1 MKKEFEKE
9 QSDNQIDDA
18 FLDMPDMEDDE
29 KFRQWLEEEYLREA
43 DAIEES
49 LFDGRKFEDNQDIVE
64 KLSVSRESF
73 YQRAREEGL
82 LEDTADEKAEDEK
95 NTEEAVP
102 ESTEKK
108 ILEFRK
114 NAGVSK
120 DAARDANRNS
130 SKRKHSYV
138 RFGRIAGI
146 AGLCLICVFAASM
159 SSEAN
164 RKYLVNSVRILSG
177 NDSQFI
183 TDNSSDNEHATTE
196 ESDAIADI
204 EEKLDVKMPEFYYRP
219 YGMEFYAY
227 EVNSDNFY
235 AKIEYEYENNILFFY
250 IDKQDISAESN
261 ISSLKGENRVIEKI
275 DRDDLNIIIKKVE
288 DGTEKLPTY
297 IASWE
302 YENTVYYLV
311 GKIEIDELKKIV
323 KEMKF

>member
-9 QSDNQIDDA
+9 QNDNQIDDA

-29 KFRQWLEEEYLREA
+29 KFRQWLEEEYLKEA
-43 DAIEES
+43 DAIEEA

-82 LEDTADEKAEDEK
+82 LEDTADEKAEDGK

-146 AGLCLICVFAASM
+146 AGLCL

-219 YGMEFYAY
+219 YGMEFSMYEISEPTSFAY
-227 EVNSDNFY
+227 IKYKLNDTNVLFY
-235 AKIEYEYENNILFFY
+235 V
-250 IDKQDISAESN
+250 DKQQKNKASDISS
-261 ISSLKGENRVIEKI
+261 ISGKEKI
-275 DRDDLNIIIKKVE
+275 VDTISKDWGSIVVKEIEDKSDKQSTYTANWIYEENSYTIAGKIKFNEIKKLVE
-288 DGTEKLPTY
+288 Y
-297 IASWE
+297 
-302 YENTVYYLV
+302 
-311 GKIEIDELKKIV
+311 
-323 KEMKF
+323 MKF

>member
-9 QSDNQIDDA
+9 QNDNQIDDA

-29 KFRQWLEEEYLREA
+29 KFRQWLEEEYLKEA
-43 DAIEES
+43 DAIEEA

-82 LEDTADEKAEDEK
+82 LENTADEKAEDEK

-120 DAARDANRNS
+120 DPARDANRNS
-130 SKRKHSYV
+130 GKRKHSYV
-138 RFGRIAGI
+138 RLGRIAGI

-204 EEKLDVKMPEFYYRP
+204 EEKLGVKMPEFYYRP

-261 ISSLKGENRVIEKI
+261 ISNLKGENRVIEKI

>member
-9 QSDNQIDDA
+9 QNDNQIDDA

-29 KFRQWLEEEYLREA
+29 KFRQWLEEEYLKEA
-43 DAIEES
+43 DAIEEA

-120 DAARDANRNS
+120 DPARDANRNS
-130 SKRKHSYV
+130 GKRKYSYV

-219 YGMEFYAY
+219 YGMEYINY
-227 EVNSDNFY
+227 EIREKTSFS
-235 AKIEYEYENNILFFY
+235 KIEYEYKDNILLFY
-250 IDKQDISAESN
+250 IDKQNKDVASD
-261 ISSLKGENRVIEKI
+261 ISSLNGTEKI
-275 DRDDLNIIIKKVE
+275 IDTIERDETDIIIKELRDAE
-288 DGTEKLPTY
+288 DESFTY
-297 IASWE
+297 AANWT
-302 YENTVYYLV
+302 YEGVSYTLS
-311 GKIEIDELKKIV
+311 GKIELDELKKII
-323 KEMKF
+323 KYMKF

>member
-9 QSDNQIDDA
+9 QNDNQIDDA

-29 KFRQWLEEEYLREA
+29 KFRQWLEEEYLKEA
-43 DAIEES
+43 DAIEEA

-82 LEDTADEKAEDEK
+82 LENVADEKAEDEK

-120 DAARDANRNS
+120 DSARDENRNS
-130 SKRKHSYV
+130 GKRKHSYV

-183 TDNSSDNEHATTE
+183 TDNSSDNEHAATE

>member
-9 QSDNQIDDA
+9 QNDNQIDDA

-29 KFRQWLEEEYLREA
+29 KFRQWLEEEYLKEA
-43 DAIEES
+43 DAIEEA

-82 LEDTADEKAEDEK
+82 LENVADEKAEDEK

-120 DAARDANRNS
+120 DSARDENRNS
-130 SKRKHSYV
+130 GKRKHSYV

-159 SSEAN
+159 SREAN

-183 TDNSSDNEHATTE
+183 TDNSSDNEHAATE

>member
-9 QSDNQIDDA
+9 QKDNQIDDA

-29 KFRQWLEEEYLREA
+29 KFRQWLEEEYLKEA

-114 NAGVSK
+114 NADVSK
-120 DAARDANRNS
+120 DTARDANRNS
-130 SKRKHSYV
+130 GKRKHSYV

-183 TDNSSDNEHATTE
+183 TDNSSDNEHVATE

-219 YGMEFYAY
+219 YGMEYINY
-227 EVNSDNFY
+227 EIREKTSFS
-235 AKIEYEYENNILFFY
+235 KIEYEYKDNILLFY
-250 IDKQDISAESN
+250 IDKQNKDVASD
-261 ISSLKGENRVIEKI
+261 ISSLNGTEKI
-275 DRDDLNIIIKKVE
+275 IDTIERDETDIIIKELRDAE
-288 DGTEKLPTY
+288 DESFTY
-297 IASWE
+297 AANWT
-302 YENTVYYLV
+302 YEGVSYTLS
-311 GKIEIDELKKIV
+311 GKIELDELKKII
-323 KEMKF
+323 KSFKF

>member
-9 QSDNQIDDA
+9 QKDNQIDDA

-29 KFRQWLEEEYLREA
+29 KFRQWLEEEYLKEA
-43 DAIEES
+43 DAIEEA

-64 KLSVSRESF
+64 KLSVSRENF

-95 NTEEAVP
+95 NTEEVVP

-120 DAARDANRNS
+120 DPARDANRNS
-130 SKRKHSYV
+130 GKRKYSYV

-219 YGMEFYAY
+219 YGMEYINY
-227 EVNSDNFY
+227 EIREKTSFS
-235 AKIEYEYENNILFFY
+235 KIEYEYKDNILLFY
-250 IDKQDISAESN
+250 IDKQNKDVASD
-261 ISSLKGENRVIEKI
+261 ISSLNGTEKI
-275 DRDDLNIIIKKVE
+275 IDTIERDETDIIIKELRDAE
-288 DGTEKLPTY
+288 DESFTY
-297 IASWE
+297 AANWT
-302 YENTVYYLV
+302 YEGVSYTLS
-311 GKIEIDELKKIV
+311 GKIELDELKKII
-323 KEMKF
+323 KYMKF

>member
-9 QSDNQIDDA
+9 QNDNQIDDA

-29 KFRQWLEEEYLREA
+29 KFRQWLEEEYLKEA

-204 EEKLDVKMPEFYYRP
+204 EEKLGVKMPEFYYRP

>member
-9 QSDNQIDDA
+9 QNDNQIDDA

-29 KFRQWLEEEYLREA
+29 KFRQWLEEEYLKEA
-43 DAIEES
+43 DAIEEA

-82 LEDTADEKAEDEK
+82 LEDTADEKAEDGK

-219 YGMEFYAY
+219 YGMEFSMYEISEPTSFAY
-227 EVNSDNFY
+227 IKYKLNDTNVLFY
-235 AKIEYEYENNILFFY
+235 V
-250 IDKQDISAESN
+250 DKQQKNKASDISS
-261 ISSLKGENRVIEKI
+261 ISGKEKI
-275 DRDDLNIIIKKVE
+275 GDTISKDWGSIEVKEIEDKSDKQSTYTANWIYEENSYTIAGKIKFNEIKKLVE
-288 DGTEKLPTY
+288 Y
-297 IASWE
+297 
-302 YENTVYYLV
+302 
-311 GKIEIDELKKIV
+311 
-323 KEMKF
+323 MKF

>member
-9 QSDNQIDDA
+9 QNDNQIDDA

-29 KFRQWLEEEYLREA
+29 KFRQWLEEEYLKEA

-82 LEDTADEKAEDEK
+82 LEDVADEKAEDEK

-114 NAGVSK
+114 NADVSK
-120 DAARDANRNS
+120 DPARDANRNS
-130 SKRKHSYV
+130 GKRKHSYV

-183 TDNSSDNEHATTE
+183 SYNDDSNENASTK